1 MSRRALDRLAARHGV
16 TPSYRN
22 MDGSRAVVPGGTLV
36 RILQNLGLDVAAAES
51 LRAQIEEAQSLA
63 PPVLRK
69 VEGARCFLPDWL
81 SRRKAWGVTVQVYEL
96 RSRRNWGVGDF
107 ADLAEICPLAAG
119 LGADFLGVNPLH
131 ALFSA
136 DPERCSPFSPSN
148 RLFLNPLYVAPDRL
162 PFLTPAPAEL
172 EAAARLRETDAVDY
186 RAVAEL
192 KLSALRRAFA
202 AWRASGDAPAPF
214 APSAFERFRQDGGE
228 PLRRHGL
235 FEALSARMAAE
246 GHGAGWHGWPQEF
259 QSPENPAV
267 ASFAAEN
274 ADEASFHV
282 WLQWIARIQLA
293 QAAEAA
299 KAAGMRIGLYLD
311 FAVGEAPD
319 GSATWSEPALFMPGM
334 SVGAPP
340 DMFTAAGQD
349 WGLAPLSPAALARTD
364 FARFRAILDALMASA
379 GALRIDHAMALWQL
393 FFVPGGGVPAEGA
406 YVRYPIET
414 TLRILAE
421 RSQTHEAVVIGEDLG
436 NVPRGFR
443 AVMAAANVLSYRIL
457 YFELRDGRF
466 IPPGKYPK
474 LALACLS
481 THDLP
486 TWKGFWRGDDVELRL
501 EHGLIDA
508 EAAENQRAERASQR
522 RNLVEAL
529 LECGALP
536 PSARADA
543 EAALRKPSAE
553 PPLPL
558 VLAAHR
564 FIAKTPSL
572 LAGVRLADMV
582 GEERPTNL
590 PGTVESYPNWRLKL
604 PVAIEELAG
613 LALFARIGAAV
624 AEERPKKP

>member
-1 MSRRALDRLAARHGV
+1 MSRAALDRLAARHGV

-22 MDGSRAVVPGGTLV
+22 MDGSRALVPGETLT
-36 RILQNLGLDVAAAES
+36 RILGNFGLDVRSAES
-51 LRAQIEEAQSLA
+51 LRAQLETAEDFT

-81 SRRKAWGVTVQVYEL
+81 GRKPAWGVTLQVYEL
-96 RSRRNWGVGDF
+96 RSRRNWGIGDF
-107 ADLAEICPLAAG
+107 ADLADVCPLVAQA
-119 LGADFLGVNPLH
+119 GADFLGVNPLH
-131 ALFSA
+131 ALFGA

-162 PFLTPAPAEL
+162 PFFAPEPAEQDQ
-172 EAAARLRETDAVDY
+172 AAWLRETGAVDY

-192 KLSALRRAFA
+192 KLSALRRAFE
-202 AWRASGDAPAPF
+202 AWRAGDDAPAPF
-214 APSAFERFRQDGGE
+214 APRTFERFRQDGGE

-235 FEALSARMAAE
+235 FEALSAHMAAQR
-246 GHGAGWHGWPQEF
+246 HGAGWHGWPEEF
-259 QSPENPAV
+259 RSPENPAV
-267 ASFAAEN
+267 ESFAAGKAE
-274 ADEASFHV
+274 EVGFHI
-282 WLQWIARIQLA
+282 WLQWVAKIQLA

-299 KAAGMRIGLYLD
+299 KSAGMRIGLYLD

-319 GSATWSEPALFMPGM
+319 GSATWSEPDLFMPGM

-349 WGLAPLSPAALARTD
+349 WGLAPLSPAALARTE
-364 FARFRAILDALMASA
+364 FGRFRAILDALMGSA

-414 TLRILAE
+414 MLSMLAE
-421 RSQTHEAVVIGEDLG
+421 RSLAHEAVVIGEDLG

-443 AVMAAANVLSYRIL
+443 AVMAAANILSYRIL
-457 YFELRDGRF
+457 YFEMREGRF
-466 IPPGKYPK
+466 IPPRKYPK

-501 EHGLIDA
+501 EHGLIEASAA
-508 EAAENQRAERASQR
+508 EAQRPERAMQR
-522 RNLVEAL
+522 RNLIEVL
-529 LECGALP
+529 LGCGALAE
-536 PSARADA
+536 SERAEA
-543 EAALRKPSAE
+543 EAAQENPSAE
-553 PPLPL
+553 PPVSL

-564 FIAKTPSL
+564 FVAKTPSL

-604 PVAIEELAG
+604 PVGIEELSR
-613 LALFARIGAAV
+613 LELFARIGEAV
-624 AEERPKKP
+624 AEERPKSP